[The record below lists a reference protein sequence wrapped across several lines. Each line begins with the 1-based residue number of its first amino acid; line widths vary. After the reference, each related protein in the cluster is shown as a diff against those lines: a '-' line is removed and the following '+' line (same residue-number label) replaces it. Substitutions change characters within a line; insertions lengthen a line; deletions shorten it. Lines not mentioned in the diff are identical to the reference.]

1 MFSMIKET
9 QAAVVFLLG
18 EHAYKMKKPVQL
30 GFLDLTTLRAR
41 EDACRREVELNRRL
55 APDVYEGVASV
66 LDPDSMVC
74 EYLVVMRRMP
84 GERRLATLA
93 RAGKPVE
100 KYVRAV
106 ARQLAG
112 LHAEARRGPQIDQE
126 GSREGLRDRWMAAVE
141 RVRGLLGATIEPA
154 VVDEIEQLVLRFL
167 DGRES
172 LFKTRIAEGRIVEG
186 HGDLVAED
194 IFCLDDGP
202 RVLDCLEYDE
212 RLRCL
217 DGLDDAAFLAMDLE
231 WLGAPRLAD
240 LFLRWYVESSG
251 DQAPTALWHHY
262 VAYRAFIRA
271 EDACVRHSQGDVD
284 AAWQARRLAEL
295 ALRHLHAAAVTLVLV
310 GGPPASGKTTL
321 AGALADRLGFTLLRS
336 SDVPPESEVYAELVS
351 RAERL
356 LGQGESV
363 VLDASWADEQ
373 YRAMATQAADRTSS
387 NRVSL
392 LCTVMPQLAATRLA
406 TRETPS
412 SAPAMSPWPDAIEID
427 TGIPLEQALM
437 RALSAVHPPELNM
450 RWRFQRPQMEPD

>member
-1 MFSMIKET
+1 MFSTIKET
-9 QAAVVFLLG
+9 RAAVVFLLG
-18 EHAYKMKKPVQL
+18 KHAYKLKKPDN
-30 GFLDLTTLRAR
+30 FATLHAR
-41 EDACRREVELNRRL
+41 EEACRREVELNRRL

-66 LDPDSMVC
+66 LGPDGTVC

-84 GERRLATLA
+84 EERRLATLV

-100 KYVRAV
+100 EHVRAV
-106 ARQLAG
+106 ARQLAD
-112 LHAEARRGPQIDQE
+112 LHARARRGPQIDQE
-126 GSREGLRDRWMAAVE
+126 GVRSRWTAAIE
-141 RVRGLLGATIEPA
+141 RVRGLSGATVEPA
-154 VVDEIEQLVLRFL
+154 LLDEIEQLVLRFL
-167 DGRES
+167 DGRRS
-172 LFKTRIAEGRIVEG
+172 LFKTRIAEGHIVEG

-202 RVLDCLEYDE
+202 RILDCLDCDE
-212 RLRCL
+212 RQRFL
-217 DGLDDAAFLAMDLE
+217 DGLDDAAYLAMDLE

-240 LFLRWYVESSG
+240 LFLRWYVEFSG

-262 VAYRAFIRA
+262 VAYRAFVRA
-271 EDACVRHSQGDVD
+271 ESACVRHSEGDVD
-284 AAWQARRLAEL
+284 AAWEARRLAEL

-336 SDVPPESEVYAELVS
+336 SDVPSESELLS

-373 YRAMATQAADRTSS
+373 YRAMAAQAADRTSS

-392 LCTVMPQLAATRLA
+392 LCTVMPQLAAPRLA
-406 TRETPS
+406 TRETPP
-412 SAPAMSPWPDAIEID
+412 SAAAMSPWPDAIEID
-427 TGIPLEQALM
+427 TGIPLEQALT
-437 RALSAVHPPELNM
+437 RALGAVHPPELNM